1 MIVLSVRAGC
11 EGCRSVFGLRSFAP
25 AFGHAC
31 RASGKLVAPPIVSIP
46 DFRDFE
52 ASRRA
57 LRSGRP
63 ARAGPAPT
71 CGCFPAP
78 LVETHADRAGR
89 IAGDDFVRADILR
102 DDAARPDHG
111 TVADPRHAGQNDR
124 VRSDPDV
131 VADFERRPFQH
142 VLCDISHD
150 RIVQNRVS
158 GETSGRVIGPENPHA
173 AGDRAIIAERYV
185 RRDVFRV
192 ETAAVGS
199 VSDSDAV
206 CLGIQLPD
214 FGRKRKTSAA
224 TGDDPKQYSTCMP
237 VFQTSI

>member
-1 MIVLSVRAGC
+1 M
-11 EGCRSVFGLRSFAP
+11 
-25 AFGHAC
+25 
-31 RASGKLVAPPIVSIP
+31 
-46 DFRDFE
+46 
-52 ASRRA
+52 
-57 LRSGRP
+57 
-63 ARAGPAPT
+63 
-71 CGCFPAP
+71 
-78 LVETHADRAGR
+78 ADRAGR

-124 VRSDPDV
+124 VRSDPNV
-131 VADFERRPFQH
+131 VADFERRPLQH
-142 VLCDISHD
+142 VLCDISHG
-150 RIVQNRVS
+150 RIVQNRMS

-237 VFQTSI
+237 VFQASI

>member
-63 ARAGPAPT
+63 ARAGPVPT
-71 CGCFPAP
+71 NGCFPARRSAARRNACGSRGP
-78 LVETHADRAGR
+78 GLP
-89 IAGDDFVRADILR
+89 GDDFVRADILR

-131 VADFERRPFQH
+131 VADFERRPLQH
-142 VLCDISHD
+142 VLCDISHG
-150 RIVQNRVS
+150 RIVQNRMS
-158 GETSGRVIGPENPHA
+158 GETSGRVIGPENRTPL
-173 AGDRAIIAERYV
+173 AIE
-185 RRDVFRV
+185 
-192 ETAAVGS
+192 
-199 VSDSDAV
+199 
-206 CLGIQLPD
+206 Q
-214 FGRKRKTSAA
+214 
-224 TGDDPKQYSTCMP
+224 
-237 VFQTSI
+237 